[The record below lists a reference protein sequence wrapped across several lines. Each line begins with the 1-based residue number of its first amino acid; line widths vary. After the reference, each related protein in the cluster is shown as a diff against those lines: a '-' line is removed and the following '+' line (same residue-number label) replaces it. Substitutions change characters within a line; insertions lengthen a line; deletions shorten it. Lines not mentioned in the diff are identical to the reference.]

1 MQATLNGVDAA
12 FELRRNDEIVR
23 APLSGGEAD
32 GNLAVSRSRLPFA
45 KPSGDEENEM
55 NSKLVRTVLTVLAI
69 SVAGVGLAACTQH
82 GRGDRHHG
90 WHDRHDHDRDRDRDR
105 DRRGWDYR
113 R

>member
-1 MQATLNGVDAA
+1 
-12 FELRRNDEIVR
+12 
-23 APLSGGEAD
+23 
-32 GNLAVSRSRLPFA
+32 
-45 KPSGDEENEM
+45 M

-82 GRGDRHHG
+82 GRGDRDYG
-90 WHDRHDHDRDRDRDR
+90 WNDRRDRHDHDRDRDRDR